1 MATLAPVVDPRLLV
15 SQRTFDD
22 AAVVQLRDD
31 LAICFTADF
40 ITPVVDDP
48 ADWGAIAAANSLSD
62 IFAMGGS
69 PLCALNLVCWPKKV
83 PESVLGQVLNGANH
97 VLQEAR
103 CMLVGG
109 HTVED
114 KEPKY
119 GLAVVGTIHP
129 HNIHRNTGARPGD
142 QLYLTKPLGTG
153 IISTAIKAGLASDAE
168 IAAGTSSMK
177 ELNSRAA
184 QAAASAGATAMTDV
198 TGFGLFGHLA
208 EMLGRGRSIGAS
220 ISASALPILPGARE
234 HGRSGFYPGG
244 AMRNRDAFQSLV
256 QIAAPLDKDI
266 VMMGYDPQTSGGLLC
281 AIPQENAALFLS
293 AAAASGVLAARIGEF
308 TASGIISITT

>member
-1 MATLAPVVDPRLLV
+1 VVDPRLLV

-83 PESVLGQVLNGANH
+83 PESVLSQVLNGANH
-97 VLQEAR
+97 VLLEAG

-119 GLAVVGTIHP
+119 GMAVVGTIHP
-129 HNIHRNTGARPGD
+129 QNIHRNTGARPGD
-142 QLYLTKPLGTG
+142 QLYLTKSLGTG

-168 IAAGTSSMK
+168 IAAGTESMK
-177 ELNSRAA
+177 ELNARAA

-208 EMLGRGRSIGAS
+208 EMLGRERSTGAS
-220 ISASALPILPGARE
+220 ISASALPILPGALE

-256 QIAAPLDKDI
+256 QIAGPVDEDI
-266 VMMGYDPQTSGGLLC
+266 VMIGYDPQTSGGLLC
-281 AIPQENAALFLS
+281 AIPQENAALFLGS
-293 AAAASGVLAARIGEF
+293 AAAGGVFAAHIGEF
-308 TASGIISITT
+308 TASGIIKLTT